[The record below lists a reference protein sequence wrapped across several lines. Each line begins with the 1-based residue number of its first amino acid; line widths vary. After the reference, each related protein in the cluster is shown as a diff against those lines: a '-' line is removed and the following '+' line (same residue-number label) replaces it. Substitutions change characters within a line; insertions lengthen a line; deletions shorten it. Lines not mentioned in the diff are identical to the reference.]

1 VLEERKDKASKA
13 AETREREAAWARR
26 EARAREPYE
35 APSWPG
41 PSVVKSP
48 HLLDIL
54 VNSVREY
61 AIFFLDPNGI
71 ITLWG
76 ESARLMKW
84 WTKEETQ
91 GSHLRMMYP
100 DGGSEDGTAEAHIM
114 EALERGEYT
123 GEGHRVR
130 SDGSTFW
137 ARVNLTALRDSDGAV
152 QGFVKVVRDFTTQHA
167 SEARAQEAIRFAAD
181 QQRRAEEASRA
192 KSLFVATVSHEIRS
206 PLNAILGYLQL
217 LEHETAGPLND
228 AHRTQL
234 ARIRKISN
242 HLLAVVDD
250 VLDESRLESGRFVVS
265 GARAVIGAAIEAALT
280 VARPLAH
287 EKQLELSEMVPAY
300 GAEIEYYGDEHR
312 VRQIL
317 VNLLTNAV
325 KFTAPGGRVTV
336 SAGAAESPS
345 PEAKLVG
352 AGPWIYVRVEDTGQG
367 IPADRLEAVFEPFE
381 QAEAARAH
389 PHGGTGLGLAIS
401 RRFARL
407 MGGDI
412 TVQSEP
418 GRGSKFFLWLPAA
431 AAKKPEQ
438 QGPAR

>member
-1 VLEERKDKASKA
+1 VLGERQSQASAA
-13 AETREREAAWARR
+13 AETREREAAWARG
-26 EARAREPYE
+26 EARIRGESTAQPGLVLAPAELPY
-35 APSWPG
+35 S
-41 PSVVKSP
+41 
-48 HLLDIL
+48 LDVL

-61 AIFFLDPNGI
+61 AVFFLDPNGI

-84 WTKEETQ
+84 WTTEQ
-91 GSHLRMMYP
+91 VLGAHLRMMYP
-100 DGGSEDGTAEAHIM
+100 DGGSEDGTAESHLVDAI
-114 EALERGEYT
+114 ERGEYT

-130 SDGSTFW
+130 SDCSTFW
-137 ARVNLTALRDSDGAV
+137 ARVNLTALRAPDGTL
-152 QGFVKVVRDFTTQHA
+152 QGFVKVVRDYTTNRA
-167 SEARAQEAIRFAAD
+167 AELRAQEAIRFAAEE
-181 QQRRAEEASRA
+181 QKRAEEASRA

-217 LEHETAGPLND
+217 LEHETAGPLSE
-228 AHRTQL
+228 AHRNQL

-265 GARAVIGAAIEAALT
+265 GARAPIGRAIEAALT
-280 VARPLAH
+280 VTHPLAE
-287 EKQLELSEMVPAY
+287 EKQLELSDMVPAY
-300 GAEIEYYGDEHR
+300 GAEITYFGDEHR

-345 PEAKLVG
+345 PEAQLVG
-352 AGPWIYVRVEDTGQG
+352 AGPWIYVRVEDTGTG
-367 IPADRLEAVFEPFE
+367 IPRDQLAAVFEPFE
-381 QAEAARAH
+381 QADSARAYENR
-389 PHGGTGLGLAIS
+389 GTGLGLAIS
-401 RRFARL
+401 RRLARL

-412 TVQSEP
+412 TVQSEV
-418 GRGSKFFLWLPAA
+418 GRGSRFFLWLPTADSI
-431 AAKKPEQ
+431 KQ
-438 QGPAR
+438 T